1 MNALPRHSSG
11 FTLIEVLAAVL
22 LTSAVVGVAV
32 ALYINLTNA
41 TNAATARTR
50 EIRHAVAIL
59 DRIARDLEA
68 SYLLEKAPEVD
79 PLDHPWVFIAEGRYS
94 GEGADHLKFITRNH
108 RPDQSDGHASDVA
121 LVSYAAVED
130 EGGEPGL
137 FTIRRWS
144 APSLPD
150 GVDRGFPAEENEDAM
165 VLAEGIRS
173 FDVRFMRTGGAWTEE
188 WDSSQLRES
197 GDLPIMAEIRVSLA
211 SEELNRLSEEEEPRI
226 YTRRVLL
233 PLRPVPLQQLIE
245 THIAAVTGSEARDL
259 DGDGK
264 PDDEE
269 EAPPAENCEMTFL
282 ECFDMNSAS
291 VREQLGSAEAYD
303 NCRAEVAV
311 APVCVE
317 DYPGRKMCGGVLVDC
332 GR

>member
-1 MNALPRHSSG
+1 MNASPRLHSG

-22 LTSAVVGVAV
+22 LTSVVVGVAV
-32 ALYINLTNA
+32 AFFINLTNA
-41 TNAATARTR
+41 TNTATARTR

-68 SYLLEKAPEVD
+68 AYLIEKAPEVD
-79 PLDHPWVFIAEGRYS
+79 PLDHPWIFIAEGRYS

-121 LVSYAAVED
+121 LVSYAVVEE
-130 EGGEPGL
+130 EGSEPGL

-165 VLAEGIRS
+165 VLAEGLRS

-188 WDSSQLRES
+188 WDSSQLQES

-211 SEELNRLSEEEEPRI
+211 SEDLDRLNEDEEPRI
-226 YTRRVLL
+226 YMRRVLL
-233 PLRPVPLQQLIE
+233 PLRPIPLPQLIE
-245 THIAAVTGSEARDL
+245 THIAAVTGTEGRDL
-259 DGDGK
+259 DGDGE
-264 PDDEE
+264 PDEE
-269 EAPPAENCEMTFL
+269 QTQPPAENCEMTFL
-282 ECFDMNSAS
+282 ECFNMNAAS
-291 VREQLGSAEAYD
+291 VREQLGSAEAYAD
-303 NCRAEVAV
+303 CRAEVAI

-317 DYPGRKMCGGVLVDC
+317 DYPGRKMCGGVRVDC